1 MTSKDF
7 HPRALVIM
15 PTQRLQ
21 EHYLG
26 KPGSDQAFAVRLR
39 SALSANSQSSE
50 FLNALSEI
58 RKAAAT
64 NDAEF
69 FQSWSRGCM
78 DLRKAESF
86 DNPDDFL
93 LTAYTHCTLLGRK
106 TSQSEVIWTAKRIM
120 ALARK
125 YGPEIP
131 LPFQEDEAEI
141 ALEMQKLN
149 TIGWK
154 ARIKKFGLTFALKAK
169 RGRPKG
175 WRKH

>member
-1 MTSKDF
+1 
-7 HPRALVIM
+7 M

-39 SALSANSQSSE
+39 NALRADPQSSE
-50 FLNALSEI
+50 FLEALSEI

-78 DLRKAESF
+78 DLRKAWSF

-106 TSQSEVIWTAKRIM
+106 TSQSEVIRTAKRIM
-120 ALARK
+120 ALAHK
-125 YGPEIP
+125 YGDTFP
-131 LPFQEDEAEI
+131 LQIEEDEAEI
-141 ALEMQKLN
+141 ALQMKKLN